1 LRKRTQAPRDLK
13 DDLKGYIKGY
23 IKALDELIVYHEDE
37 VKDLEK
43 GGTIYQLT
51 LEAQSGCRKL
61 IETMEADLS
70 SGTNNA
76 GQVKDI
82 ENLIKSQKKVLI
94 RYNEF
99 ITEMREKAERIK
111 SKLEDIKADR
121 KIIGYLLAA
130 NQDIVALKRL
140 MQLRIKLDAITR

>member
-1 LRKRTQAPRDLK
+1 
-13 DDLKGYIKGY
+13 
-23 IKALDELIVYHEDE
+23 LIVRIEDE

-43 GGTIYQLT
+43 GETIYQLT
-51 LEAQSGCRKL
+51 LEAQSGSRKL

-76 GQVKDI
+76 GQVKEI

-94 RYNEF
+94 RYNEL

-140 MQLRIKLDAITR
+140 MQLRIKLDATTK